1 MTTHYDDLGVA
12 PYTPVP
18 EIRKAYLALARTNHP
33 DNFVESAVD
42 REEAEVRMARIN
54 AAWAV
59 LNDDT
64 QRSRYIRE
72 MQKQGRL
79 PPEPV
84 ASATAAGASA
94 VDDAPKRVYR
104 RPPPPKPSKLRLLP
118 GGLLVAAIV
127 LFVLG
132 LLQDST
138 LVLVVAIVAAVAS
151 AILFAV
157 LPRLLATKSSTPVV
171 GSEASSAP

>member
-33 DNFVESAVD
+33 DNFVESALD

-79 PPEPV
+79 PPEP
-84 ASATAAGASA
+84 SAAARVSDANGAN
-94 VDDAPKRVYR
+94 DAPKRVYR

-118 GGLLVAAIV
+118 GGLLVAAII

-138 LVLVVAIVAAVAS
+138 LLLLIAIVAAVGS

-157 LPRLLATKSSTPVV
+157 LPRLLATQTSTPVV
-171 GSEASSAP
+171 GSEARSAP